1 MNEGIKTTPLH
12 DWHVAQGANMAEFGG
27 YDMPLWYSSVK
38 DEHLSVLTA
47 MGLFD
52 TSHMAVVSVEGADA
66 MDLLQRCFTQ
76 DLSACI
82 GKSKK
87 AQFPGRCVY
96 GAFLD
101 ASGHVIDDAIVYM
114 LAENRYMIVVNA
126 GMGGPVAHH
135 MEDHAEGRSATVT
148 DHTDRIAKIDL
159 QGAPSARLLGSIL
172 KDPDQAFD
180 AMPYFSFKGGF
191 GPLTSD
197 TLEIRTDDGTP
208 ILLSRTGYTGEF
220 GFEIFAQPEHIVP
233 LWERILDLGKPKGL
247 LPCGLAA
254 RDSLRAGAVLP
265 LSHQDIGHWPF
276 INHPWPFA
284 LPYAPDGKQF
294 TKDFIGAAALM
305 SATDADH
312 TLPFVG
318 KDLRKVT
325 GDACEVY
332 DPDGNRLGEVL
343 TCATDMGIGWV
354 DGRIVSVAS
363 PDKPADFKPRGL
375 CCGFIKIDRPLAVGR
390 EVELRDKRRKIRV
403 TIADDI
409 RPDRT
414 ARRPMKEMR

>member
-1 MNEGIKTTPLH
+1 MKEGIKRTPLH

-38 DEHLSVLTA
+38 EEHLSVLTA

-82 GKSKK
+82 GKEKK
-87 AQFPGRCVY
+87 PQFPGRCVY
-96 GAFLD
+96 GAFLN
-101 ASGHVIDDAIVYM
+101 AAGHVIDDAIVYM

-126 GMGGPVAHH
+126 GMGAPVAHH
-135 MEDHAEGRSATVT
+135 IGDHIEGRSATVT

-159 QGAPSARLLGSIL
+159 QGAPSARLLGEML
-172 KDPDQAFD
+172 EDPDGVFS

-191 GPLTSD
+191 GPLGSD
-197 TLEIRTDDGTP
+197 TTAVRTDDGTP

-220 GFEIFAQPEHIVP
+220 GFEIFAEPEQIVP
-233 LWERILDLGKPKGL
+233 LWERIIDLGKSRGL
-247 LPCGLAA
+247 LTCGLAA

-265 LSHQDIGHWPF
+265 LSHQDIGDWPF
-276 INHPWPFA
+276 INHPWQFTLPFTA
-284 LPYAPDGKQF
+284 DGRQF
-294 TKDFIGAAALM
+294 TKDFTGAAALM
-305 SATDADH
+305 STTDADH

-318 KDLRKVT
+318 DDPRKVPADT
-325 GDACEVY
+325 AEVY
-332 DPDGNRLGEVL
+332 DPDGDRLGRVL
-343 TCATDMGIGWV
+343 TCATDMGIGWA
-354 DGRIVSVAS
+354 DGRIYSIAS
-363 PDKPADFKPRGL
+363 PDRPSDFKPRGL
-375 CCGFIKIDRPLAVGR
+375 SCGFIKIDRHLAPGR
-390 EVELRDKRRKIRV
+390 EVELRDKRRNIRV
-403 TIADDI
+403 RVAADI

-414 ARRPMKEMR
+414 ARRPLKEMR